1 MRASGRGRVRIFPPI
16 ALTLALALP
25 VAACGDDAA
34 PDTSAVTVDAS
45 PITVPLTEENGSG
58 RSGEA
63 RLEPDG
69 DAIRVTLS
77 MNAGPTNTNNAHIH
91 DVTCE
96 QYRSM
101 DDFSEQLG
109 TVKDSLRSVRDGTS
123 ETIVKTSLAGRA
135 TGGFSINV
143 HEPAHPY
150 VVVACGDIPQ
160 P

>member
-1 MRASGRGRVRIFPPI
+1 MRSVPPI
-16 ALTLALALP
+16 ALALALALSL
-25 VAACGDDAA
+25 VACGDEAA
-34 PDTSAVTVDAS
+34 PDMSAVTVDPS

-69 DAIRVTLS
+69 DDAIRVTVS
-77 MNAGPTNTNNAHIH
+77 MSAGPTKTNNAHIH

-96 QYRSM
+96 EYRSM

-109 TVKDSLRSVRDGTS
+109 TVEDSLRSVRDGKS
-123 ETIVKTSLAGRA
+123 ETIVKTSLADRA

-143 HEPAHPY
+143 HEPAPPY
-150 VVVACGDIPQ
+150 VVVACGDIPR